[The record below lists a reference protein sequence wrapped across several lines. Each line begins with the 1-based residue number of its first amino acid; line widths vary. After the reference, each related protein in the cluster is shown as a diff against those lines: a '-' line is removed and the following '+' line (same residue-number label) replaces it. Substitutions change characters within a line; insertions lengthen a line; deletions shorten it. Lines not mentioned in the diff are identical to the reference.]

1 MDDERLSYIDRRKRD
16 TMKVL
21 IVDDSAIV
29 RERLKA
35 MLCEITELENISQA
49 RDSLEAIS
57 SFQKL
62 NPEVVI
68 LDIRMPGGSGIDVLK
83 EMKKATKPPLII
95 VLTNYPYPQYFR
107 KCIDVGADF
116 FFDKSAEFDK
126 VTEVL
131 KQLGQNQSG
140 Q

>member
-1 MDDERLSYIDRRKRD
+1 
-16 TMKVL
+16 MKVL

-35 MLCEITELENISQA
+35 MLSEIMELKNISQA
-49 RDSLEAIS
+49 KGSLEALES
-57 SFQKL
+57 LHKL
-62 NPEVVI
+62 KPDIVI
-68 LDIRMPGGSGIDVLK
+68 LDIQMLGGSGIGVLR
-83 EMKKATKPPLII
+83 EMKKGNQPPLVI
-95 VLTNYPYPQYFR
+95 VLTNQSYPQYFR
-107 KCIDVGADF
+107 KCIDAGADF

-131 KQLGQNQSG
+131 KQLKQNQSG

>member
-1 MDDERLSYIDRRKRD
+1 
-16 TMKVL
+16 MKVL

-35 MLCEITELENISQA
+35 MLSEITELEDISQA

-83 EMKKATKPPLII
+83 KIKKSIQPPVVI
-95 VLTNYPYPQYFR
+95 VLTNYPYPQYRR
-107 KCIDVGADF
+107 KCLDAGADF
-116 FFDKSAEFDK
+116 FFDKSTEFDK

-131 KQLGQNQSG
+131 NQMSKNQSR

>member
-1 MDDERLSYIDRRKRD
+1 
-16 TMKVL
+16 MKVL

-35 MLCEITELENISQA
+35 MLSEITELENVSQA

-68 LDIRMPGGSGIDVLK
+68 LDIRMPGGSGIDVLQ
-83 EMKKATKPPLII
+83 EIKKSNQPPVVI
-95 VLTNYPYPQYFR
+95 VLTNYSYSQYRR
-107 KCIDVGADF
+107 KCLDAGADF
-116 FFDKSAEFDK
+116 FFDKSTEFDK

-131 KQLGQNQSG
+131 NQLSQNQSR